1 MIKPFARR
9 LLNDMKAKGLL
20 AVPIHNL
27 PQRHPLW
34 WQDNFMTMIIFMSNK
49 DEDLK
54 HVINEGF
61 SEVADHPGLLRE
73 DKVILRHEETVEEGI
88 VRYFYAG

>member
-1 MIKPFARR
+1 
-9 LLNDMKAKGLL
+9 
-20 AVPIHNL
+20 
-27 PQRHPLW
+27 
-34 WQDNFMTMIIFMSNK
+34 MTMIIFMSNK

-61 SEVADHPGLLRE
+61 SEVADHPRLLRE

-88 VRYFYAG
+88 VRFFAR